1 VDAVGPTTRYIGNDT
16 SLRTIA
22 EELGALL
29 G

>member
-1 VDAVGPTTRYIGNDT
+1 VEAVGLTTRYIGNDT